1 MRSTP
6 EAEKGGSEMRKELD
20 LEMDASIRLEIDV
33 ADDRV
38 ADLVREHEE
47 LITQEVRAE
56 ELGDV
61 DVENGNRKT
70 WEVEGVEMTLA
81 VEPLAEA
88 AA

>member
-1 MRSTP
+1 
-6 EAEKGGSEMRKELD
+6 MRKELD